1 MALDFYGWSQ
11 VFINPHPGS
20 HSLTNHQSIKF
31 TTSRPAR
38 IHPPRWVREENAE
51 GFGSQK
57 AQPDAEPDS
66 KDALR
71 LRGGEMNQRIMDRD
85 DGDVMT
91 GDDPQR
97 GRMNQSHPVIIKQLI
112 RARGRPRRLL
122 PQETQNVA

>member
-1 MALDFYGWSQ
+1 
-11 VFINPHPGS
+11 
-20 HSLTNHQSIKF
+20 
-31 TTSRPAR
+31 
-38 IHPPRWVREENAE
+38 
-51 GFGSQK
+51 
-57 AQPDAEPDS
+57 
-66 KDALR
+66 
-71 LRGGEMNQRIMDRD
+71 MNQRIMDRD